1 MNALNVAEY
10 THSLGLQ
17 AKTASALMAKAPAA
31 IKNKALKAL
40 ARLLR
45 ENVAALQVDNAKDL
59 ERAVANGL
67 AGPMVDRLKLTPFT
81 QALQAFERGDHT
93 AAALSTLARQQ
104 TTLLAALPPRYSEVL
119 LNLLDRLESS
129 ALFSEESCSFS
140 QKDLVAN
147 LTMWMEKAQGA
158 LNAS

>member
-1 MNALNVAEY
+1 MTA
-10 THSLGLQ
+10 
-17 AKTASALMAKAPAA
+17 TASAQ
-31 IKNKALKAL
+31 L
-40 ARLLR
+40 AT
-45 ENVAALQVDNAKDL
+45 
-59 ERAVANGL
+59 L
-67 AGPMVDRLKLTPFT
+67 A

-93 AAALSTLARQQ
+93 AATLSTLARQQ
-104 TTLLAALPPRYSEVL
+104 TTLLAALPPRYSDVL

-147 LTMWMEKAQGA
+147 LTMWVEKAQGT